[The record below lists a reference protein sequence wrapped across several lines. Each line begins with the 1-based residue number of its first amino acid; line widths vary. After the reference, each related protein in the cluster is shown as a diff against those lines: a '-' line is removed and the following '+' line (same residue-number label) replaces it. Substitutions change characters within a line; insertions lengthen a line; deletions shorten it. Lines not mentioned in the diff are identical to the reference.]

1 MFVSFP
7 IEDRVLD
14 NINFHRRYSRN
25 TLLRM
30 VILTLAAAGLAIWKW
45 DLVNDIYF
53 KDQLTRLGWVIN
65 GAIVALFLIGMLRIA
80 LSLMSYAREES
91 ALLRFVRNLTKRPD
105 DPLKG
110 IPKRSLIALRYRTL
124 LDLHN
129 AHTPINQNA
138 LAATLVAAESTRSS
152 LAKYIN
158 NVLILLGVFGTIV
171 SLSIAL
177 IGASDVLE
185 NAVNATGMGMVI
197 HGMSTALSTT
207 ITAIVCY
214 VFFGYFYLRL
224 NDAQT
229 NLVSGIEQVTTA
241 YLMPK
246 FQVQTDTVLYEF
258 TGLIRSLQ
266 SLVAEMGST
275 QKTFQETEQHI
286 LDTLQHHRQGVDDV
300 NGKIDQLLRLL
311 RIGFRLRDDE

>member
-1 MFVSFP
+1 MG
-7 IEDRVLD
+7 
-14 NINFHRRYSRN
+14 NINFHRHYSRN

-30 VILTLAAAGLAIWKW
+30 LLLILAATVLVLWKW
-45 DLVNDIYF
+45 DYVNQLYF
-53 KDQLTRLGWVIN
+53 KDQLTELGWVIN
-65 GAIVALFLIGMLRIA
+65 GSIVALFLIGMLRIA
-80 LSLMSYAREES
+80 ISLASYAREEN
-91 ALLRFVRNLTKRPD
+91 AILRFIRNQAKRPD

-110 IPKRSLIALRYRTL
+110 VGKSTLMAQRYRTL
-124 LDLHN
+124 VALHET
-129 AHTPINQNA
+129 HTPINQNA
-138 LAATLVAAESTRSS
+138 LASTLVAAESTRSS
-152 LAKYIN
+152 LARFIN
-158 NVLILLGVFGTIV
+158 NILILTGVFGTVV

-185 NAVNATGMGMVI
+185 NAINASGMGMVI

-229 NLVSGIEQVTTA
+229 NLVSGIEQVTTH

-266 SLVAEMGST
+266 SLVAEMQNT
-275 QKTFQETEQHI
+275 QTAFKDTEARIAETLEHYRDKVDG
-286 LDTLQHHRQGVDDV
+286 LEEHMDTIIHY
-300 NGKIDQLLRLL
+300 LRL
-311 RIGFRLRDDE
+311 GFRLRDDEE